1 MIHFGIDV
9 GIETIFVRCQQV
21 PGGGGHLLHQ
31 ADGDYALDALEA
43 VLPGHHQPD
52 GCPVL
57 GGQRLAVE
65 PHRQEGER
73 VHRLVE
79 AQALHIGVIDAAA
92 EGAGGLSRQL
102 LGIIEGLERH
112 ELGATGGFGPADQIR
127 QRDAAP
133 GQHHGPGL
141 HAAQPVDPLL
151 QGALVDEIPHIQGE
165 GFGHLPLDL
174 ERPGLGFEV
183 VGVACRI
190 PLVGA
195 EFIEVVVA
203 DGLLLRAEDQALRPG
218 GGANV
223 EGPGRGRRHRL
234 LGGEEI
240 QQAGLGG
247 KRQGGG
253 TQSQPFQDETAILID
268 GFRRDILFGE
278 VMRGTALDQ
287 HGKLPGR

>member
-21 PGGGGHLLHQ
+21 PGGGRHLLHQ
-31 ADGDYALDALEA
+31 ADGDDALDALEA

-52 GCPVL
+52 GRPVL
-57 GGQRLAVE
+57 GGQGLAVE

-112 ELGATGGFGPADQIR
+112 ELGATVGLGPADQIR

-151 QGALVDEIPHIQGE
+151 QGTLVDEIPHIQGK
-165 GFGHLPLDL
+165 GVGHLPLDL
-174 ERPGLGFEV
+174 ERPGLGLEV
-183 VGVACRI
+183 MAIAGRI

-195 EFIEVVVA
+195 ELIEVVVA
-203 DGLLLRAEDQALRPG
+203 GRLLQRRQGQSVL
-218 GGANV
+218 
-223 EGPGRGRRHRL
+223 PGRSLVIEWFGGRCRGRL

-253 TQSQPFQDETAILID
+253 TQSQPFQNESAILID